1 VQNKIVFPAGGFSI
15 TGVRDATGF
24 CNCLLASIDPACNFF
39 AFSSGSQKDA
49 SSRVGSLRRRAST
62 GCTSGRLEDVRVFFP
77 PMFFVVFR
85 LSL

>member
-1 VQNKIVFPAGGFSI
+1 MS
-15 TGVRDATGF
+15 
-24 CNCLLASIDPACNFF
+24 LLADLGDLLDLADLDRLTTTLPTVLRSGT
-39 AFSSGSQKDA
+39 GSQKDA